1 MYNDVSHQDKIIL
14 PEMVFCACH
23 GVLPGEQAEPQEFR
37 VAVELIT
44 DTAQAAETDDLAD
57 TVDYSEVY
65 WIVKNIMEGPSHR
78 LLESLVSRIAEAV
91 LANEMV
97 QAVTVRLEKVAAPI
111 DGGVRAIL
119 EIRRTGADYGF

>member
-44 DTAQAAETDDLAD
+44 DTAQAAETDDLAE

>member
-1 MYNDVSHQDKIIL
+1 MFNDVSHHDKIIL
-14 PEMVFCACH
+14 PEMVFCVCH
-23 GVLPGEQAEPQEFR
+23 GVLPAEQTEPQEFR

-44 DTAQAAETDDLAD
+44 DTTQAAETDDLAD

-65 WIVKNIMEGPSHR
+65 RIVKNIMEGPSHR
-78 LLESLVSRIAEAV
+78 LLESLVSQIAEAV

-119 EIRRTGADYGF
+119 EISRTGADYGI